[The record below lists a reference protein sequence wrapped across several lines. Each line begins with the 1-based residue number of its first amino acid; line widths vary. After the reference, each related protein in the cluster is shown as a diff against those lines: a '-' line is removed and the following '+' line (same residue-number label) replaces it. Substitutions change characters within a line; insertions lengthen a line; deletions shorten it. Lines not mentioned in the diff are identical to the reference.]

1 MQRIALLLLFICNA
15 SGVFSQSISQL
26 EQQLESL
33 SGVEYT
39 QVAVEL
45 SKKYYAARK
54 FDEAALVAERG
65 ARVARNDGSQE
76 WEARALYNQGRAQL
90 RRDGSAG
97 SKKRA
102 ATMFWD
108 AYQLTENMDLKLAS
122 LTAMNGVG
130 VSNLGK
136 ERRQQIQSIIAEL
149 KRQMKARNSNNNTAT
164 ASNNEPAET
173 NTSSPNT
180 NAPSRP
186 RPSTPWPSTSSPG
199 PVKAEVSSAER
210 LKLME
215 QLETQ
220 AALIDSLSEDQIKN
234 LLMVTQQKSLLD
246 SLAYTKM
253 VDSLRLAQQETIVEQ
268 QETAIKEQLAQIE
281 LQESQRNLLILA
293 IVLVIIIAL
302 FIFLRSSSIRRYN
315 KIIKAE
321 RDISDELLLNIL
333 PASVAE
339 ELKRDGAAV
348 ARQYDQVSVLFSD
361 FKGFSKIASSLSPA
375 DLVEDLD
382 ECFKGFDEIV
392 QKAGVEKIKTIG
404 DAYMCASG
412 LPEEDEKH
420 AEKLVQVA
428 IDMQKFLDRWNIRRQ
443 ALGKPKFEARIGIH
457 TGPIVAGVVG
467 SKKFAYDI
475 WGDTVNVAARMESA
489 GEANRVN
496 VSSSTYVHIKDKY
509 VCRYRGRIPAKNIG
523 EIEMYFVE
531 PAQ

>member
-1 MQRIALLLLFICNA
+1 MQRIAFLFLFIMGT
-15 SGVFSQSISQL
+15 SPLFSQSIAQL
-26 EQQLESL
+26 EQQLQSL
-33 SGVEYT
+33 SGT
-39 QVAVEL
+39 QYAKVAVQL

-54 FDEAALVAERG
+54 FDDAARVAERG
-65 ARVARNDGSQE
+65 ALSARNDGDRD
-76 WEARALYNQGRAQL
+76 WEARCLYNQGRAQL
-90 RRDGSAG
+90 RRSSSAG

-108 AYQLTENMDLKLAS
+108 AYNLTDNLDLKLAS
-122 LTAMNGVG
+122 LTSMNSVG

-136 ERRQQIQSIIAEL
+136 ERRKKIQGLISEL
-149 KRQMKARNSNNNTAT
+149 KREIAAGGESNANPAVTTTENTGNTPPPSNTNPSTNRRPSAT
-164 ASNNEPAET
+164 NKS
-173 NTSSPNT
+173 SSP
-180 NAPSRP
+180 A
-186 RPSTPWPSTSSPG
+186 

-210 LKLME
+210 LELME

-253 VDSLRLAQQETIVEQ
+253 VDSLRLAQQSTIVEQ
-268 QETAIKEQLAQIE
+268 QEMAIKEQLAQID

-293 IVLVIIIAL
+293 IVLVFIIAL

-333 PASVAE
+333 PASVAD
-339 ELKRDGAAV
+339 ELKRDGSAE

-375 DLVEDLD
+375 ELVEDLD
-382 ECFKGFDEIV
+382 ECFKGFDEII

-404 DAYMCASG
+404 DAYMCAAG
-412 LPEEDEKH
+412 LPEEDEGH
-420 AEKLVQVA
+420 ASKLVNVA
-428 IDMQKFLDRWNIRRQ
+428 LEMQKFLDRWNIRRH

-496 VSSSTYVHIKDKY
+496 VSSSTYLHIKDQFL
-509 VCRYRGRIPAKNIG
+509 CRHRGRIPAKNIG
-523 EIEMYFVE
+523 EIDMYFVE